1 MFPPLLPST
10 STGQPVH
17 PKLVIDNSS
26 ALDVIEY
33 ERLLTYADFFHVP
46 ETSPKAGFIS
56 RLWQSFGLAADA
68 FYVGAITVEAMDT
81 LFAEQETRKSSAQA
95 CIVSRRCGLPK

>member
-1 MFPPLLPST
+1 MFQPLLSSA
-10 STGQPVH
+10 STGQPVYL
-17 PKLVIDNSS
+17 KLVIDNCNS
-26 ALDVIEY
+26 LNVIED
-33 ERLLTYADFFHVP
+33 EGLLTYADFFHVP
-46 ETSPKAGFIS
+46 ETPPKAGFIS